1 MTMRRSLRTRFAVIL
16 SVLMGALLLV
26 VAGTLVFVRAR
37 DQRTMLEQHAEGFA
51 QTTNTRLCDVWRLYY
66 RSGSYKFREI
76 VRQMMRMNED
86 LHRLLILSVSGE
98 VLYDSFES
106 ADL

>member
-1 MTMRRSLRTRFAVIL
+1 MMRRSLRTRFAVIL
-16 SVLMGALLLV
+16 SGLMAALLLV

-37 DQRTMLEQHAEGFA
+37 DQRTMLETHAQGFA

-76 VRQMMRMNED
+76 VRQMMKMNED
-86 LHRLLILSVSGE
+86 LHRLLIL
-98 VLYDSFES
+98 
-106 ADL
+106 